1 MCTLMSRKTVGGD
14 KVLQSTNNLLRC
26 YTCNRKGHLMR
37 NCPFSAVRGQ
47 RPFSASFE
55 ANSTGMC
62 DELCCIGTQRSQ
74 TAPVPDKI
82 RTGRHLILLRITM
95 VVCTCFTDTGSEV
108 TLINKCMKEKFNSH
122 SFHPSSRTL
131 RGASGHSIR
140 MLQNVNLFFQLSEI
154 TCYHNV
160 DAVSGNVSFPD
171 ILLGMD

>member
-1 MCTLMSRKTVGGD
+1 MSRKTVGGD
-14 KVLQSTNNLLRC
+14 KVLQSTNNFLRC

-37 NCPFSAVRGQ
+37 NCPFSAVHGQ

-62 DELCCIGTQRSQ
+62 DELCCIGTHRPQ

-108 TLINKCMKEKFNSH
+108 TLINKCMKKVQFTFISSFFPYVTRSFGPLYSYAAECKF
-122 SFHPSSRTL
+122 
-131 RGASGHSIR
+131 I
-140 MLQNVNLFFQLSEI
+140 LS
-154 TCYHNV
+154 
-160 DAVSGNVSFPD
+160 A
-171 ILLGMD
+171 